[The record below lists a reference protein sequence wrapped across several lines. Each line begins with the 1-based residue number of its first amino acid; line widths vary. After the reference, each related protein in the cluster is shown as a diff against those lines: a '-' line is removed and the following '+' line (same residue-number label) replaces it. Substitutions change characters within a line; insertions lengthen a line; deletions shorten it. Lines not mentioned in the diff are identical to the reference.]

1 MKGEATVLQGNS
13 GEHTEKLKTLD
24 ENAIAE
30 PTLVSSVE
38 ERLANLNTITKEP
51 ARREAVPE
59 ENIESTTPDNTDVDG
74 NQADDDG
81 STDGTTPD
89 DVDGN
94 TDVVKDEVLP
104 PAFLRAAI
112 HRGWK
117 EEDATEFFEAN
128 PEAAMKTFQN
138 CYLDV
143 NNATREWAL
152 LGKAKQQR
160 DSVLNAPEAPV
171 KIETVDIDRL
181 KSEYDLD
188 PGTIA
193 VLEAQNR
200 QIEAL
205 NAQSIQPSQSV
216 QTVQTAQS
224 TQPIGPDPN
233 VELKI
238 ENFFNSA
245 NIADYSEF
253 YGKIGLGQDWSDLSS
268 GQRSNRWKVLE
279 QANLIIMGSEA
290 MGRSM
295 DPLEALERSHMV
307 VSEPVREQVIRSNLK
322 KTATKR
328 KNSMTIRPTS
338 GTRSV
343 AKVATDAGG
352 KGKPRTRDELVT
364 SVQENLDNVFNR

>member
-13 GEHTEKLKTLD
+13 GEHTEALKTLD
-24 ENAIAE
+24 VAAITE
-30 PTLVSSVE
+30 PTLVNSVE
-38 ERLANLNTITKEP
+38 ERLANLDTITKEP
-51 ARREAVPE
+51 RTRREAVPAKD
-59 ENIESTTPDNTDVDG
+59 IEDPTPDDTDVDG
-74 NQADDDG
+74 NQADDDVPA
-81 STDGTTPD
+81 DGTTPD

-104 PAFLRAAI
+104 PSFLRAAI

-117 EEDATEFFEAN
+117 EEDATEFYKTN

-160 DSVLNAPEAPV
+160 DSVLNAPVAPA
-171 KIETVDIDRL
+171 KIEVVDIAKL

-193 VLEAQNR
+193 ILEAQNR
-200 QIEAL
+200 QIETL
-205 NAQSIQPSQSV
+205 N
-216 QTVQTAQS
+216 
-224 TQPIGPDPN
+224 TQPVQQPQYQAPVGPDPN
-233 VELKI
+233 IELEI

-245 NIADYSEF
+245 NLSDYSEF
-253 YGKIGLGQDWSDLSS
+253 YGSVDLGQDWSNLSS
-268 GQRSNRWKVLE
+268 GQRANRWKVLE
-279 QANLIIMGSEA
+279 QANLVIMGSEA

-295 DPLEALERSHMV
+295 NPLEALERSHMV

-338 GTRSV
+338 GTRSTI
-343 AKVATDAGG
+343 KVAADAGG
-352 KGKPRTRDELVT
+352 SAKPRTRDELAA
-364 SVQENLDNVFNR
+364 SVQEKMNSVFNR

>member
-24 ENAIAE
+24 VEAITE
-30 PTLVSSVE
+30 PTLVNSVE

-51 ARREAVPE
+51 AKREAVPE
-59 ENIESTTPDNTDVDG
+59 EGIEDSTPDDKDVDG

-81 STDGTTPD
+81 LAKETTPD
-89 DVDGN
+89 DVGGN
-94 TDVVKDEVLP
+94 REVVTDEVLP

-117 EEDATEFFEAN
+117 EEDATEFFKAN

-160 DSVLNAPEAPV
+160 DTTINAPVIPA
-171 KIETVDIDRL
+171 KIEVVDIAKL
-181 KSEYDLD
+181 KGEYDLD

-193 VLEAQNR
+193 VLEAQNK

-205 NAQSIQPSQSV
+205 NAQPVQPIQPV
-216 QTVQTAQS
+216 QPAYQAPV
-224 TQPIGPDPN
+224 GPDPN
-233 VELKI
+233 IELEI
-238 ENFFNSA
+238 ENFFKSA
-245 NIADYSEF
+245 NLNDYSEF
-253 YGKIGLGQDWSDLSS
+253 YGQVGLGQDWSDLSS
-268 GQRSNRWKVLE
+268 GQRANRWKVLE
-279 QANLIIMGSEA
+279 QANLVIMGSEA
-290 MGRSM
+290 MGRSI
-295 DPLEALERSHMV
+295 DPLEALERSHMA
-307 VSEPVREQVIRSNLK
+307 VSEPVREQVIRGKMK

-328 KNSMTIRPTS
+328 KNSMTIRPTV

-352 KGKPRTRDELVT
+352 KGKPRTRAELAA
-364 SVQENLDNVFNR
+364 SVQEKLNSVFNR

>member
-1 MKGEATVLQGNS
+1 MKGEAAVIEGNT

-24 ENAIAE
+24 VEAITE
-30 PTLVSSVE
+30 PTLVNSVE

-51 ARREAVPE
+51 AKREAVPE
-59 ENIESTTPDNTDVDG
+59 EDIEDPTPDDKDVDG

-81 STDGTTPD
+81 SADGTTPD

-94 TDVVKDEVLP
+94 KDVVTDEVLP

-117 EEDATEFFEAN
+117 EEDATEFYKTN

-152 LGKAKQQR
+152 LGKAKLQR
-160 DSVLNAPEAPV
+160 DSVLNAPEAPA
-171 KIETVDIDRL
+171 KIEVVDIAKL

-193 VLEAQNR
+193 VLEAQNK
-200 QIEAL
+200 QIETL
-205 NAQSIQPSQSV
+205 NAQSVQPV
-216 QTVQTAQS
+216 QPVQPAYQV
-224 TQPIGPDPN
+224 PVGPDPN
-233 VELKI
+233 IELKI
-238 ENFFNSA
+238 ENFFKSA
-245 NIADYSEF
+245 NLSDYSEF
-253 YGKIGLGQDWSDLSS
+253 YGQVGLGQDWSDLSS
-268 GQRSNRWKVLE
+268 GQRVNRWKVLE
-279 QANLIIMGSEA
+279 QANLVIMGSEA
-290 MGRSM
+290 MGRSI
-295 DPLEALERSHMV
+295 DPLEALERSHMAI
-307 VSEPVREQVIRSNLK
+307 SEPVREQVIRDKLK

-328 KNSMTIRPTS
+328 KNSMTIRPTA
-338 GTRSV
+338 GTRSK

-352 KGKPRTRDELVT
+352 KSKPRTRAELVT
-364 SVQENLDNVFNR
+364 SVQENLNNVFNK